1 MDLMMGCNMGTT
13 KIHAMQ
19 NNVNDSEVYDHLDQ
33 CRNAALSELSE
44 GK

>member
-1 MDLMMGCNMGTT
+1 
-13 KIHAMQ
+13 MQ

-44 GK
+44 GKLSLIHI